1 MSELKHYGIL
11 RRSGRYPWGSG
22 ENPYQ
27 SLSGFLSSV
36 HELRQKGL
44 TEAEIARSM
53 GITTTQLRARIS
65 MATFR
70 EKSCRCCNGSKIER

>member
-1 MSELKHYGIL
+1 MSELKHYGIP

-36 HELRQKGL
+36 Q
-44 TEAEIARSM
+44 S
-53 GITTTQLRARIS
+53 
-65 MATFR
+65 
-70 EKSCRCCNGSKIER
+70 